1 MNTVSRRTTKSSL
14 SLIPDIDYGE
24 IVSKVET
31 YAKTNNDVDINKICD
46 VSNNMPTEYA
56 LLWYMI
62 YKNNLESIYSNND
75 VEEIIKYVNNK

>member
-1 MNTVSRRTTKSSL
+1 
-14 SLIPDIDYGE
+14 
-24 IVSKVET
+24 
-31 YAKTNNDVDINKICD
+31 
-46 VSNNMPTEYA
+46 MPTEYA